1 MSELGKTAGCGCDCK
16 IKFDEL
22 ENRFDELQLK
32 VESHIDDYNGADKV
46 SLSLSQGDIKERIF
60 DLEKVLINFSIMIDD
75 YIID

>member
-1 MSELGKTAGCGCDCK
+1 MSELKKKAGCGCDCK

-32 VESHIDDYNGADKV
+32 VESRIDDYNGADKV
-46 SLSLSQGDIKERIF
+46 SRALSEGDIKERIF
-60 DLEKVLINFSIMIDD
+60 DLEKVLINFSVMIDD